1 MTVKT
6 KSGLAF
12 ELAPTRNKRILRIDS
27 LLGKA

>member
-1 MTVKT
+1 MTIKS

-12 ELAPTRNKRILRIDS
+12 ELAPTSNKQILRIDN

>member
-1 MTVKT
+1 MTIKS

-12 ELAPTRNKRILRIDS
+12 ELAPTNNKQILKIDS